1 MKNLYTLLL
10 LIAFVLPSF
19 AQETEKEIKKETS
32 TYYFIRHAEKDRSDP
47 NNKNPNLIQKG
58 ILRAAKWSYVL
69 GSVQFDAIYSTDY
82 NRTKQTAAPTA
93 EIQNIKVQLYD
104 PRNIDA
110 KAFLEETKG
119 QTVLVVGHSNTT
131 PMFVNALLGSQKY
144 DDIKDDNNA
153 NLYIVT
159 ISGSGEIS
167 DTFLLID

>member
-1 MKNLYTLLL
+1 MKNLFTLLL
-10 LIAFVLPSF
+10 LIALVLPSC

-93 EIQNIKVQLYD
+93 EVQNIKVQLYD

-110 KAFLEETKG
+110 KAFLEKTKG

-131 PMFVNALLGSQKY
+131 PMFVNALLGAQKY

-167 DTFLLID
+167 DTLLLID